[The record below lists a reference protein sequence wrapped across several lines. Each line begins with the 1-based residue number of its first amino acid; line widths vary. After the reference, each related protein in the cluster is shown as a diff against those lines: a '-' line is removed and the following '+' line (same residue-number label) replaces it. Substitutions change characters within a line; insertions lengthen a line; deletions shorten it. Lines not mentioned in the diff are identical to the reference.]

1 MKAGDLVS
9 LRMHYPASVF
19 THKKGLE
26 QIIISKGTTGLVI
39 SCEVRGPVPG
49 VNVLFSTE
57 ENVRWCPVEVLKEVN
72 S

>member
-1 MKAGDLVS
+1 MRAGDLVS
-9 LRMHYPASVF
+9 LRMHYHASVF
-19 THKKGLE
+19 TNNKGLE

>member
-39 SCEVRGPVPG
+39 SYEVRGPVPG
-49 VNVLFSTE
+49 VNVLFSSE
-57 ENVRWCPVEVLKEVN
+57 DSVRWCPMEVLRIER
-72 S
+72 